1 MGKREF
7 VVICVIVILG
17 ALAAVLMGMTEKKPV
32 VSFHGH
38 GHGHGHGEE
47 HGHGHSHD
55 LGPNGG
61 KVLKD
66 GPFQLELV
74 IYEKGTKPHFRAYAS
89 NDQNPVDLK
98 EVTLSVELE
107 RLGDRV
113 TTFHFT
119 PGSDYLFCN
128 ETVEEPHSFFVK
140 VLAEWRGRKFDWQYT
155 QYEGRLTLPPA
166 LAKSIGIKF
175 TPAGPGTIK
184 STLELP
190 GEIALNADRISH
202 VVPRVPGVVLESRKN
217 LGDTVGKGEVLAV
230 IDSRELGEAK
240 SNYLV
245 ALEREKLARYN
256 FERSENLWKKQIIPE
271 KEFLT
276 AQKTFLEEK
285 IQHAAAGR
293 KLKTLGLSDKDIASL
308 ADGSLTDLTRF
319 EILAALDGVVVR
331 KHLSPGEWVK
341 EDAEIFTIA
350 DLSDVWVDITVY
362 AKDLRFVS
370 IGEKAIVMA
379 DASGL
384 QSAGTV
390 SYVGPLVGE
399 ESRTAKAR
407 VVIPNPKG
415 AWRPGLFVKVRL
427 IHEERAVPVVVRN
440 EALQRYRDWIV
451 VFVNYGDEYEVRP
464 VELGPSDGEFTDVRK
479 GLSPGEPYVSKKSFI
494 LKAELEKSGIA
505 HEH

>member
-7 VVICVIVILG
+7 IVTCVIVILG

-32 VSFHGH
+32 VSFQA
-38 GHGHGHGEE
+38 HGHGHGEE
-47 HGHGHSHD
+47 HGHDHSHD

-66 GPFQLELV
+66 GPFEVELL
-74 IYEKGTKPHFRAYAS
+74 IFEKGTEPHFRAYVS
-89 NDQNPVDLK
+89 NDGKPVDLK

-113 TTFHFT
+113 TVFDFT
-119 PGSDYLFCN
+119 PGADYLFCIAP
-128 ETVEEPHSFFVK
+128 VEEPHSFFVK
-140 VLAEWRGRKFDWQYT
+140 ALAEWRGQEFDWQYT
-155 QYEGRLTLPPA
+155 QYEARLTLPPA
-166 LAKSIGIKF
+166 LAKSIGIESSA
-175 TPAGPGTIK
+175 AGPGTIK
-184 STLELP
+184 STLDLP
-190 GEIALNADRISH
+190 GEIALNADRVSH
-202 VVPRVPGVVLESRKN
+202 VVPRVPGVVSESRKN
-217 LGDTVGKGEVLAV
+217 LGDPIRKGEVLAI

-256 FERSENLWKKQIIPE
+256 FERSETLWKKQIIPE

-276 AQKTFLEEK
+276 AQKSFLEEK
-285 IQHAAAGR
+285 IQYAAAGR
-293 KLKTLGLSDKDIASL
+293 KLKTLGLSDKEIVSL
-308 ADGSLTDLTRF
+308 ADGSLADLTRF
-319 EILAALDGVVVR
+319 EIRAALDGVVVR

-341 EDAEIFTIA
+341 EDAEIFTVA

-362 AKDLRFVS
+362 PQDLRFVG
-370 IGEKAIVMA
+370 IGQKALVMA

-384 QSAGTV
+384 QSEGTV

-415 AWRPGLFVKVRL
+415 MWRPGIFVKVRL
-427 IHEERAVPVVVRN
+427 THEERAVPVVVRN
-440 EALQRYRDWIV
+440 EAIQRYRDWTV

-464 VELGPSDGEFTDVRK
+464 VELGLSDGEFTDVRK
-479 GLSPGEPYVSKKSFI
+479 GLSPGEPYVDKKSFI